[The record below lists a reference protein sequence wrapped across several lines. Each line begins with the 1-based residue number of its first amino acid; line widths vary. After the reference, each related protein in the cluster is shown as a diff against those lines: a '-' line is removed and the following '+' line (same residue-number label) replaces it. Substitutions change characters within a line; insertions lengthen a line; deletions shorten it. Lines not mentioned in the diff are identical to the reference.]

1 MGMPSIL
8 ALVTDAFGGEGGI
21 ARYNR
26 DLLEALASAG
36 YSVRALPRA
45 ARKGFALPGGIQQDP
60 PRRGRIAF
68 AVAALLA
75 GIRYRPEL
83 VFCGH
88 LFLAPLAFLI
98 ARLTR
103 AKLII
108 QMHGIE
114 AWSQPSQLQRAA
126 VETADIA
133 LCVSRYTRS
142 CVIGWSCL
150 PPERVIVLPNTV
162 GEAFVPGDGS
172 ALRAC
177 LGLIDKPVL
186 LTVGRMDGSER
197 YKGQARVIEAL
208 PQLIAKGHD
217 AAYVIVGGGDDR
229 PRLEE
234 IASRA
239 GMRERVHFLGEVSE
253 ESLVEAYRSADLF
266 VMPSTGEGFGIVFL
280 EAMAS
285 GTPAIG
291 LGVAGAQDALAEG
304 ELGTLVQEE
313 ELATAIARLLSAP
326 RPNAKALSAAV
337 HCRFGRERFRH
348 QVGAVFDRVRAT
360 A

>member
-1 MGMPSIL
+1 RHLSLVDGDRLARMGACGLCGCRRDAARGIIRVMGMPSIL

-114 AWSQPSQLQRAA
+114 ALSQPSQLQRAA
-126 VETADIA
+126 VETAD
-133 LCVSRYTRS
+133 
-142 CVIGWSCL
+142 
-150 PPERVIVLPNTV
+150 
-162 GEAFVPGDGS
+162 
-172 ALRAC
+172 
-177 LGLIDKPVL
+177 
-186 LTVGRMDGSER
+186 
-197 YKGQARVIEAL
+197 
-208 PQLIAKGHD
+208 
-217 AAYVIVGGGDDR
+217 
-229 PRLEE
+229 
-234 IASRA
+234 
-239 GMRERVHFLGEVSE
+239 
-253 ESLVEAYRSADLF
+253 
-266 VMPSTGEGFGIVFL
+266 
-280 EAMAS
+280 
-285 GTPAIG
+285 
-291 LGVAGAQDALAEG
+291 
-304 ELGTLVQEE
+304 
-313 ELATAIARLLSAP
+313 
-326 RPNAKALSAAV
+326 
-337 HCRFGRERFRH
+337 
-348 QVGAVFDRVRAT
+348 
-360 A
+360 